1 MPRLATAALGLLLVG
16 CVPGTD
22 PAAEP
27 PGPALVIDVRNASDR
42 QLDIGFDFTTE
53 VWNGSGA
60 TLVEPCQRNP
70 ITVGKVGGGTY
81 AVHVEGKTVVDAA
94 VPASAPEDATL
105 VVGLLIGPDG
115 TVDVLPSRLV
125 EVPELDITPIPC
137 G

>member
-1 MPRLATAALGLLLVG
+1 MRRPATAALALLLVG

-27 PGPALVIDVRNASDR
+27 PGPALVIDVRNSSDQ
-42 QLDIGFDFTTE
+42 QLDIAFDFTAE

-60 TLVEPCQRNP
+60 TLVEPCQRHP
-70 ITVGKVGGGTY
+70 ITVGKIGGGRY

-94 VPASAPEDATL
+94 VPASAPHDATL
-105 VVGLLIGPDG
+105 VVGVLIGPDG
-115 TVDVLPSRLV
+115 MVEVLPSRVV
-125 EVPELDITPIPC
+125 EVPELDTTPIPC